1 MILRD
6 HLALDRTKLANQRTV
21 LSFIRTSLYLIISGI
36 ALMKVPALEGI
47 SWLSYVVIGVSLVVL
62 IIGIT
67 NYLIFRH
74 KIKNG
79 YQDADEVKELGES
92 N

>member
-1 MILRD
+1 
-6 HLALDRTKLANQRTV
+6 
-21 LSFIRTSLYLIISGI
+21 
-36 ALMKVPALEGI
+36 MKVPALEGI

-79 YQDADEVKELGES
+79 YQDADEFKELRES